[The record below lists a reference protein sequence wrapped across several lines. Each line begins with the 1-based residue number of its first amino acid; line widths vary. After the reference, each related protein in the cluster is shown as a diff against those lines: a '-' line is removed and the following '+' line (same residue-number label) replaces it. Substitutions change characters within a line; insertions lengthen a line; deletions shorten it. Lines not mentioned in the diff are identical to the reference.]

1 MDLKSN
7 ILKNEGSIEEFFHLE
22 ETIGE
27 YKYFNSQRRIISRK
41 KRNQKV

>member
-7 ILKNEGSIEEFFHLE
+7 ILKKEGSIEEFFHLE

-27 YKYFNSQRRIISRK
+27 YTFIKSQRRILSS
-41 KRNQKV
+41 